1 MDTPKGKLFLIPTP
15 LGEKDLSFLFP
26 TFNMEIIN
34 DIDTYIVEDL
44 RTSRRFLKKM
54 GLQKAIDDLQFFLL
68 NEHTQ
73 GVDLNEYLKSCEEGK
88 NVGLMSDAGTPC
100 IADPGNVVVTKAHQL
115 GIEVVPLVGPN
126 SIVLALMGSGFNGQS
141 FAFNGYLPQ
150 EQDRRESQLK
160 ALEAKLI
167 KTNQT
172 QLFIETPYRNNHLF
186 NSIMRVCQPTTR
198 LCIACNMA
206 TDEQFLKSQSVAR
219 WRKEEVDLHKKPT
232 VFVLGR

>member
-1 MDTPKGKLFLIPTP
+1 MEKGKLYLIPSP
-15 LGEKDLSFLFP
+15 LGEKDFGYIFP
-26 TFNMEIIN
+26 AFNSEIIN
-34 DIDTYIVEDL
+34 SIDVYIVEDL
-44 RTSRRFLKKM
+44 RTGRRFLKKL
-54 GLQKAIDDLQFFLL
+54 GIVKPIDDLEFYLL

-73 GVDLNEYLKSCEEGK
+73 GVDLNEYLSCCEEGK

-100 IADPGNVVVTKAHQL
+100 IADPGNVVVAKAHQL

-126 SIVLALMGSGFNGQS
+126 SMVLALMASGFNGQS
-141 FAFNGYLPQ
+141 FAFNGYLPV

-160 ALEAKLI
+160 ALEAKII

-186 NSIMRVCQPTTR
+186 QSILRVCQPNTR

-206 TDEQFLKSQSVAR
+206 TDEQFVKSQSVAK
-219 WRKEEVDLHKKPT
+219 WKKEQIDLHKKPT

>member
-1 MDTPKGKLFLIPTP
+1 MTPGKLYLIPSS
-15 LGEKDLSFLFP
+15 LGEKDFDFLFP
-26 TFNMEIIN
+26 RFNAEIIN
-34 DIDTYIVEDL
+34 SIDVYIVEDL
-44 RTSRRFLKKM
+44 RTGRRFLKKL
-54 GLQKAIDDLQFFLL
+54 GLRKAIDDLEFFLL

-73 GVDLNEYLKSCEEGK
+73 GVDLNEYLRCCGEGK

-100 IADPGNVVVTKAHQL
+100 IADPGNVVVVAKAHQL
-115 GIEVVPLVGPN
+115 GVEVVPLIGPN

-141 FAFNGYLPQ
+141 FAFNGYLPV
-150 EQDRRESQLK
+150 EQDRRESRLK
-160 ALEAKLI
+160 VLESLVI
-167 KTNQT
+167 KNNQT

-186 NSIMRVCQPTTR
+186 QSILRVCQPDTR

-219 WRKEEVDLHKKPT
+219 WRKEQIDLHKKPT

>member
-1 MDTPKGKLFLIPTP
+1 MEKGKLYLIPSP
-15 LGEKDLSFLFP
+15 LGEKNFGYIFP
-26 TFNMEIIN
+26 AFNSEIIN
-34 DIDTYIVEDL
+34 SIDVYIVEDL
-44 RTSRRFLKKM
+44 RTGRRFLKKL
-54 GLQKAIDDLQFFLL
+54 GIVKPIDDLEFYLL

-73 GVDLNEYLKSCEEGK
+73 GVDLNEYLSCCEEGK

-100 IADPGNVVVTKAHQL
+100 IADPGNVVVAKAHQL

-126 SIVLALMGSGFNGQS
+126 SMVLALMASGFNGQS
-141 FAFNGYLPQ
+141 FAFNGYLPV

-160 ALEAKLI
+160 ALEAKII

-186 NSIMRVCQPTTR
+186 QSILRVCQPNTR

-206 TDEQFLKSQSVAR
+206 TDEQFVKSQSVAK
-219 WRKEEVDLHKKPT
+219 WKKEQIDLHKKPT

>member
-1 MDTPKGKLFLIPTP
+1 MEKGKLYLIPSP
-15 LGEKDLSFLFP
+15 LGEKDFGYIFP
-26 TFNMEIIN
+26 AFNSEIIN
-34 DIDTYIVEDL
+34 SIDVYIVEDL
-44 RTSRRFLKKM
+44 RTGRRFLKKL
-54 GLQKAIDDLQFFLL
+54 GIVKPIDDLEFYLL

-73 GVDLNEYLKSCEEGK
+73 GVDLNEYLSCCEEGK

-100 IADPGNVVVTKAHQL
+100 IADPGNVVVAKAHQL

-126 SIVLALMGSGFNGQS
+126 SMVLALMASGFNGQS
-141 FAFNGYLPQ
+141 FAFNGYLPV

-160 ALEAKLI
+160 ALEAKII

-186 NSIMRVCQPTTR
+186 QSILRVCQPNTR
-198 LCIACNMA
+198 LCISCNMA
-206 TDEQFLKSQSVAR
+206 TDEQFVKSQSVAK
-219 WRKEEVDLHKKPT
+219 WKKEQIDLHKKPT

>member
-1 MDTPKGKLFLIPTP
+1 MIMEKGKLYLIPSP
-15 LGEKDLSFLFP
+15 LGEQKVSCLFP
-26 TFNMEIIN
+26 ACNAEIIN
-34 DIDTYIVEDL
+34 QIDAYIVEDL
-44 RTSRRFLKKM
+44 RTGRRFLKKM
-54 GLQKAIDDLQFFLL
+54 GIKKAIDDLEFFIL

-73 GVDLNEYLKSCEEGK
+73 GVDLNEYLKCCEEGR

-100 IADPGNVVVTKAHQL
+100 IADPGNVVVAKAHQL
-115 GIEVVPLVGPN
+115 GIEVVPLIGPN
-126 SIVLALMGSGFNGQS
+126 SIILALMGSGFNGQS

-160 ALEAKLI
+160 ALEAKII

-186 NSIMRVCQPTTR
+186 QSILRVCQPNTR
-198 LCIACNMA
+198 LCIACNM
-206 TDEQFLKSQSVAR
+206 TTGEQFLKSQSVAR
-219 WRKEEVDLHKKPT
+219 WRKEQIDLHKKPT